1 MEEAYA
7 ALDEHLEALY
17 NSNNRGI
24 LLQLLNACRR
34 CKTKEEESMERVVS
48 NLKRVLEMEKDANY
62 GEFLEKCLSFEK
74 EGGRVVFC
82 ACSNA

>member
-1 MEEAYA
+1 MEEAYS
-7 ALDEHLEALY
+7 ALNEHLEVLY

-34 CKTKEEESMERVVS
+34 CKTKEEECMERVVS
-48 NLKRVLEMEKDANY
+48 ILKRVLEMDQDANY

-74 EGGRVVFC
+74 EGGRVMLC
-82 ACSNA
+82 IWSDT